1 MRESLNLINE
11 QMNDVLN
18 YVKKPTIK
26 IIEAKL
32 LEILEKAISNIDVP
46 NTVSIHRPDTDVTIR
61 CDPVRM
67 TLVFINLLTN
77 AISAVNKKGI
87 IHIKVKQENNK
98 TIIDFEDSGEGI
110 PQDIMDKIFEPLFT
124 TKSTGTGLGLPTC
137 QKIILQHNGRISVKN
152 NPTTFTIELP
162 QK

>member
-1 MRESLNLINE
+1 
-11 QMNDVLN
+11 MNDVLN

-26 IIEAKL
+26 ITEAKL
-32 LEILEKAISNIDVP
+32 LEILEKAINNIDVP

-61 CDPVRM
+61 CDPIRM

-77 AISAVNKKGI
+77 AIGAMNKKGT

-110 PQDIMDKIFEPLFT
+110 SQDIMDKIFEPLFT
-124 TKSTGTGLGLPTC
+124 TKSAGTGLGLPTC